1 MEEVSDEV
9 EPLGPGE
16 NEYENEEFAED
27 ENSDSVGKTIISS
40 IQDVFCRVK
49 KHFGLKFTSTKP
61 KIKFGLDLGDNVS
74 KSVKF
79 IVNPDLQDTFLKHP
93 AGNDTDP
100 IGLWE
105 LSDLNFKQK
114 NNWVP
119 EDHAKKHP
127 RRVPFK
133 ISDPKAEFFFAN
145 KCLLTPNKKISLPTS
160 IFSPNSRG
168 GG

>member
-1 MEEVSDEV
+1 M
-9 EPLGPGE
+9 GPGE

-27 ENSDSVGKTIISS
+27 ENSDSVDKTIISS

-79 IVNPDLQDTFLKHP
+79 IVTPDLQDTFLKHP

-100 IGLWE
+100 IGLWDT
-105 LSDLNFKQK
+105 SDLNFKQK

-119 EDHAKKHP
+119 EAHAKEHP

-133 ISDPKAEFFFAN
+133 ISDPDVEFF
-145 KCLLTPNKKISLPTS
+145 L
-160 IFSPNSRG
+160 
-168 GG
+168 